1 MNLEQAFDIVMNE
14 AETSALGEK
23 TDEHL
28 KVLLATELMQAFY
41 DEHGHH
47 FANFTLDNSENSVI
61 VDQ

>member
-61 VDQ
+61 VD